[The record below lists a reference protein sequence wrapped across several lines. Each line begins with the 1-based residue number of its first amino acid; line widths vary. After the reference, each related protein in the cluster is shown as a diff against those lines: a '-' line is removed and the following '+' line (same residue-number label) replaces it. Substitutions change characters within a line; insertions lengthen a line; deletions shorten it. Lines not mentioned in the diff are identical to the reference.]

1 MILIGGCQHTKIN
14 YCVSHIV
21 CIMLIHF
28 CHKFR
33 NDLGNKIKHE
43 LGHL

>member
-1 MILIGGCQHTKIN
+1 MDVNILKLIIVFHILYVDEISIMI
-14 YCVSHIV
+14 
-21 CIMLIHF
+21 IHF

-43 LGHL
+43 LRHL